1 MRRGGE
7 LHGRRSAIVV
17 AFATTAL
24 LAAGCGGGAKNG
36 RAGSEREADAALIN
50 TALARELA
58 SVEVYG
64 HGLAL
69 PGGMGSSLMGK
80 FRAQDQEHA
89 DQLMKMIR
97 GFGATVDST
106 KVRGERQSLDLPSLK
121 HRVAVLALAYERES
135 KGIGGILNEVAKL
148 STGGTRSLLISIA
161 TNQAEHLAL
170 LRQELGVATVSS
182 VPEAF
187 ETGATP
193 APRRAAA
200 GG

>member
-1 MRRGGE
+1 MRRGGA
-7 LHGRRSAIVV
+7 LHRRRSAIVV

-24 LAAGCGGGAKNG
+24 VAAGCGNGAKNG
-36 RAGSEREADAALIN
+36 RAGSEREADAALVN

-64 HGLAL
+64 RGLAL
-69 PGGMGSSLMGK
+69 PGRVGSSLMRE

-89 DQLMKMIR
+89 DLLMKVIR
-97 GFGATVDST
+97 GFGASVDST
-106 KVRGERQSLDLPSLK
+106 KVRGERRSLNLPSLK
-121 HRVAVLALAYERES
+121 HRVAALALIYKRES

-161 TNQAEHLAL
+161 TNQAEHLVR
-170 LRQELGVATVSS
+170 LRQELGAASS

-187 ETGATP
+187 ETGVTP
-193 APRRAAA
+193 APRGAAI
-200 GG
+200 GR